1 MYLFFFGFSL
11 PIIILRLKHAT
22 VCIDVCMLSRVWLFA
37 TAWTIIHYS
46 SVHGISQARILGW
59 VAIPSSRGSSWP
71 GNWAWVS
78 CICCIGRRILHHYW
92 QVVLVLLSLVLIL
105 LSPTPWMAESPYV
118 RIRWTL
124 LCLQMSGVGVWLILF
139 SDWWVEAFR
148 AAVWFGLSSFVT
160 RFLCPR
166 HGAFLSARI
175 WTNKARKT
183 IADLQLKWMMSK
195 KSLLLWAVVTYKCFF
210 TREEIN

>member
-1 MYLFFFGFSL
+1 MNYNPLLLCPWDFPGKNTGVGCHSL
-11 PIIILRLKHAT
+11 LQGIVLTRELSLSLLHLLHWQADSSPLIL
-22 VCIDVCMLSRVWLFA
+22 
-37 TAWTIIHYS
+37 
-46 SVHGISQARILGW
+46 
-59 VAIPSSRGSSWP
+59 IP
-71 GNWAWVS
+71 
-78 CICCIGRRILHHYW
+78 L
-92 QVVLVLLSLVLIL
+92 VLVLLSLVLIL
-105 LSPTPWMAESPYV
+105 LSPTPWMAGSPYV
-118 RIRWTL
+118 RIIWTL
-124 LCLQMSGVGVWLILF
+124 LCLQMSRVGVWLILV

-148 AAVWFGLSSFVT
+148 AAVWFGLNSFVT

-210 TREEIN
+210 TREKIN